1 MGMDFV
7 RFGDITL
14 ESWDKTWFETAFVL
28 STRSQPLSAFQ
39 DEYSLWLVL
48 VSIIRVLFICRSASH
63 FFSILCSF
71 CSCLCHI
78 ESENQNIST
87 SKHHHW
93 HLPLVPSNA
102 KVLTI
107 LPHVYLSFTQEYLPQ
122 RTPSP
127 QRQHHQH
134 QRQAQQ
140 QWRRVCLI
148 LCHATATAIAVKHTA
163 TQSASRKWTGRS
175 TFYAFSLFF
184 GLVYILISL
193 YYGMC
198 CEIVEPSLNR
208 VVFIADIPSFPKAF
222 CCIHQL

>member
-39 DEYSLWLVL
+39 DGYSLWRVL
-48 VSIIRVLFICRSASH
+48 VSIIRMLFICRSASH

-71 CSCLCHI
+71 CNCLCHI
-78 ESENQNIST
+78 ESENQNIWT

-127 QRQHHQH
+127 QRQQHQH

-140 QWRRVCLI
+140 QWQRVCLI
-148 LCHATATAIAVKHTA
+148 LCHATAIAIAVKRTLQRRVHHVSEQDGA
-163 TQSASRKWTGRS
+163 LSMP
-175 TFYAFSLFF
+175 FLFF
-184 GLVYILISL
+184 FWLVYFLISM

-198 CEIVEPSLNR
+198 CEIVEPSLNI
-208 VVFIADIPSFPKAF
+208 VVFIADIPSFP
-222 CCIHQL
+222 